1 MIWCNSKADS
11 KVWMKEENN
20 IQYIFKLYYALHFL
34 QGIFIWRLLLMKTNH
49 MTKIGVLAAAACILQ
64 FLGSI
69 MGLKV
74 AGFLEIEFSDLPA
87 IIGALALGPVAGV
100 LIELIKNVI
109 HCTITSTGFV
119 GEFANFVIN
128 GIFVFVIGAI
138 YSHNKTK
145 STAIKALFAGTVVMT
160 IMAAFTNLYVML
172 PLYMSGAD
180 FNIKLNLVL
189 TTITPFNFARGL
201 LLSIITIFIYKKIS
215 VVLHK
220 Y

>member
-1 MIWCNSKADS
+1 
-11 KVWMKEENN
+11 
-20 IQYIFKLYYALHFL
+20 
-34 QGIFIWRLLLMKTNH
+34 MKTNQ
-49 MTKIGVLAAAACILQ
+49 MTKIGILSAAACILQ
-64 FLGSI
+64 FLGSV

-87 IIGALALGPVAGV
+87 IIGALALGPIAGV
-100 LIELIKNVI
+100 FIELIKNVI

-128 GIFVFVIGAI
+128 GMFVFVIGAI

-145 STAIKALFAGTVVMT
+145 KTAIKALLAGTIVMT
-160 IMAAFTNLYVML
+160 FMAAFVNLYVML
-172 PLYMSGAD
+172 PLYMSSVP
-180 FNIKLNLVL
+180 FNVKLNLVL

-201 LLSIITIFIYKKIS
+201 ILSIITIIIYKKIS
-215 VVLHK
+215 VILHK

>member
-1 MIWCNSKADS
+1 
-11 KVWMKEENN
+11 
-20 IQYIFKLYYALHFL
+20 
-34 QGIFIWRLLLMKTNH
+34 MKTNH

-64 FLGSI
+64 FLGSV

-87 IIGALALGPVAGV
+87 IIGALSLGPVAGV

-128 GIFVFVIGAI
+128 GIFVFVLGAI
-138 YSHNKTK
+138 YARNKTK
-145 STAIKALFAGTVVMT
+145 KTAIKALLTGTVVMT
-160 IMAAFTNLYVML
+160 IMAAFVNLYIML
-172 PLYMSGAD
+172 PLYMFNAD
-180 FNIKLNLVL
+180 FGVKLSLVL

-201 LLSIITIFIYKKIS
+201 ILSVITILIYKKIS
-215 VVLHK
+215 VILHK